1 MICTPSRRYAIE
13 PHSLSLGVHMSSFY
27 RFLIG
32 FLVLSFGVWH
42 FNDGAKAFSGP
53 QVSTGNLP
61 VHHIHTSCTNG
72 SPVDFFTNSNAAS
85 FLITEIWVGTSSSNS
100 TGHSRLY
107 LDGSPLVRLAAPGD
121 STHVLHTQSG
131 IAVTNGQTLSCDRQS
146 SWGVEMTVIGYYAH
160 TP

>member
-1 MICTPSRRYAIE
+1 MG
-13 PHSLSLGVHMSSFY
+13 LLMSNFY

-32 FLVLSFGVWH
+32 FLVLSFGMWH
-42 FNDGAKAFSGP
+42 INDGAKAFSGP

-61 VHHIHTSCTNG
+61 VHHLHTTCTNG
-72 SPVDFFTNSNAAS
+72 SPINFFTNSNAAS
-85 FLITEIWVGTSSSNS
+85 FLITEIWLGTTSSNS

-107 LDGSPLVRLAAPGD
+107 LDGSPLVRLAVPGD
-121 STHVLHTQSG
+121 ESTVLHTQSG
-131 IAVTNGQTLSCDRQS
+131 IAVSSGQTLSCDRQS